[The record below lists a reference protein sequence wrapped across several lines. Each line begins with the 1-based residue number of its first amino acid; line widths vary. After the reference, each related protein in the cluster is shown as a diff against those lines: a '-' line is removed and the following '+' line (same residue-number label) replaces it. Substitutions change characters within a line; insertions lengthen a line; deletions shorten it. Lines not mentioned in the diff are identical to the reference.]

1 MARKGLGRTFDSLIG
16 INDIPETTAAT
27 PADELVVS
35 DEKRIESLRS
45 KIEKEVKGDEVKE
58 IDITDI
64 DEEGVGS
71 VANIT
76 VLSADLK
83 SSSTYVVNTY
93 TEGYLTGIANVEG
106 DSNEVEAIYN
116 LNGQRVDSP
125 VKGQVYITKY
135 ANGKTVGICG
145 QGPSVYPEFTEFLV
159 REGIDYVSL
168 NPDTVVKTKKMIAS
182 VEQKIILEGLRDLRS
197 RQ

>member
-64 DEEGVGS
+64 DPNYEQPRKNFDQQALNELAESIRQHGIIQPLVVRKKGNFYEI
-71 VANIT
+71 VAGERRWRAANICG
-76 VLSADLK
+76 LK
-83 SSSTYVVNTY
+83 KVPAVIRNY
-93 TEGYLTGIANVEG
+93 T
-106 DSNEVEAIYN
+106 DK
-116 LNGQRVDSP
+116 Q
-125 VKGQVYITKY
+125 VKEIS
-135 ANGKTVGICG
+135 II
-145 QGPSVYPEFTEFLV
+145 
-159 REGIDYVSL
+159 IDGNISQFF
-168 NPDTVVKTKKMIAS
+168 S
-182 VEQKIILEGLRDLRS
+182 
-197 RQ
+197 